1 MPDPIS
7 LQVVNKAKEILETI
21 TVANGYTQD
30 VQQVLL
36 LDEIPEEALLPAIML
51 ATTAD
56 RYTEEQG
63 GWQHNAM
70 FVTAIAY
77 QEGWWDLLPR
87 IHRLYSDMYK
97 ALILAF
103 VSSGSWGADHW
114 DGLAVNYRPAVNY
127 PFTDFRN
134 SEQVS
139 GVQFDFV
146 VQYRHDE
153 LDPYAAP

>member
-21 TVANGYTQD
+21 TVANGYEQD
-30 VQQVLL
+30 IQQVLL

-51 ATTAD
+51 ATTRD
-56 RYTEEQG
+56 QYTEEQG
-63 GWQHNAM
+63 GWQHNSM
-70 FVTAIAY
+70 FVTAIGY
-77 QEGWWDLLPR
+77 QVGWWDLLPR
-87 IHRLYSDMYK
+87 IHRLHADIHK
-97 ALILAF
+97 ALLGAY
-103 VSSGSWGADHW
+103 VAAGSWGADHW
-114 DGLAVNYRPAVNY
+114 DGLAVNYRPSVNY

-146 VQYRHDE
+146 VQYRHAE